1 MKDEQNTG
9 NKSRNLTP
17 IKTPVKG
24 TDTALARQRKESTAQ
39 KELEKSKKK
48 VEKTDD
54 IKTAVLKRRAAQEE
68 LAKIPQE
75 VPVWA
80 QERIRKL
87 RPKSR
92 KSSKTDQRNNIVKK
106 IAKKEKIAPKS
117 KLLKK
122 KLTKQGKSK
131 KLQGTRSRSTMSA
144 PAKDKQLKSDIKGA
158 VRNSNYR
165 SKSAAKMLSSSVDK
179 NNGSLNKI
187 ITEIKSLKNLIND
200 NSRKITAKQEN
211 ILKGFSSKKSVQ
223 SVEKLKPTSSSK
235 DFSSSQLLKAI
246 CEALRHKAPV
256 ELKYQLIEWVRQHY
270 GNKNA
275 NQIME
280 EIGLPTPDRKVSGSV
295 NYQVPL
301 TSKNGKKDTLSLDKK
316 KFSTEVTNTRSLLRK
331 RDLRGTTHSINLEPV
346 RPLKGRPRKSLKQEE
361 GEVRVAV
368 NEKIVDS
375 MYFMPNIDHEEVK
388 MIEDD
393 LKQEVNSDNVL
404 NSQNDKNSD
413 TKNDLHEKDDVLAIG
428 GDNQSVNLTMQ
439 FSVNEDQI
447 KKPYKHLSEAGS
459 QH

>member
-9 NKSRNLTP
+9 NKSKNLTP

-24 TDTALARQRKESTAQ
+24 AALTRQRKESTAQ

-48 VEKTDD
+48 VESTDD
-54 IKTAVLKRRAAQEE
+54 IRSAVLKRRAAQEE

-80 QERIRKL
+80 QERTRKL

-106 IAKKEKIAPKS
+106 IAKKEKVAPKS
-117 KLLKK
+117 
-122 KLTKQGKSK
+122 KSK

-158 VRNSNYR
+158 VRNSSYR
-165 SKSAAKMLSSSVDK
+165 SKSAAKILSGSVDK

-223 SVEKLKPTSSSK
+223 SLEKLKPTSSSK

-301 TSKNGKKDTLSLDKK
+301 TSKNAKKDTLSLDKK
-316 KFSTEVTNTRSLLRK
+316 KFTNEATNTRSLLRK

-346 RPLKGRPRKSLKQEE
+346 RPLKGRPRKALKQEE
-361 GEVRVAV
+361 GEVRITV

-393 LKQEVNSDNVL
+393 LKQEVNSDNLL

-413 TKNDLHEKDDVLAIG
+413 TKNGLHEKDDVLAIG
-428 GDNQSVNLTMQ
+428 GDNQSVGLTMQ
-439 FSVNEDQI
+439 FSVNEDQL
-447 KKPYKHLSEAGS
+447 KKPTKHFSDAGS